1 MQFTPY
7 LNFNGQCEA
16 AFKFYEQCLGGKIA
30 TLVTFATTPMADEVP
45 PDWRNKICHATLLLG
60 ESALMGC
67 DSTPDRYE
75 AIHGVSITYVPK
87 NMAEAE
93 RVFKKMSENGKVI
106 MALQKTFWAVGFG
119 MLVDQFGV
127 PWMIN
132 CENAA

>member
-16 AFKFYEQCLGGKIA
+16 AFMFYQQCLGGKIA
-30 TLVTFATTPMADEVP
+30 SLVTFATTPMADQVP

-75 AIHGVSITYVPK
+75 TIHGVSITYVPK
-87 NMAEAE
+87 NMTEAE
-93 RVFKKMSENGKVI
+93 RVFKKLSENGKVV
-106 MALQKTFWAVGFG
+106 MPLQKTFWAVGFG
-119 MLVDQFGV
+119 MLVDQFGI